1 MPVGFGLELHRLVPG
16 RRMILGGVLFE
27 HPSGPL
33 GHSDGDVV
41 IHALI
46 DALLGAMGRGDIGD
60 HFPDTDPKWKDVSS
74 EVLLK
79 QILEGMK
86 AKWRVVNADVTVI
99 AEEPKL
105 GVRKREIA
113 SRLAAHLEIDVT
125 SVSVKGK
132 TAEGLGPI
140 GHKEAIA
147 AMVAVQV
154 DPR

>member
-1 MPVGFGLELHRLVPG
+1 MPVGLGFDIHRLVPG
-16 RRMILGGVLFE
+16 RRMILGGVLFD

-46 DALLGAMGRGDIGD
+46 DALLGATGRGDIGD
-60 HFPDTDPKWKDVSS
+60 LFPDTDPKWKDISS

-79 QILEGMK
+79 QVVEGLK
-86 AKWRVVNADVTVI
+86 PKWRILNADITVV
-99 AEEPKL
+99 AEEPRL

-113 SRLAAHLEIDVT
+113 NRLASQLEIDVT
-125 SVSVKGK
+125 AVCVKGK
-132 TAEGLGPI
+132 SAEGLGPI

-154 DPR
+154 DPK